1 MKNIDIYNWKRG
13 KHYDYFKSFDN
24 PSFSVNVNID
34 ITLLIDKIKERNLK
48 FFPSVLFVIMKGMNQ
63 VEELKYRI
71 DNDKVLLYDIIHPS
85 YTVLNKEENFVFCHT
100 EFKADFNTFYQQV
113 LTDIEKA
120 KLGDNLEDEEGI
132 YNLVFV
138 SSVPWIS
145 FNSVSHPFSK
155 NENLSIPR
163 VTFGKYFENNDKVL
177 LPFSIQVHHGLCDG
191 LHIGKL
197 LNNIERSIIEL

>member
-34 ITLLIDKIKERNLK
+34 ITLLIDKIKARNLK
-48 FFPSVLFVIMKGMNQ
+48 FFPSVLFVIMKGMNE

-71 DNDKVLLYDIIHPS
+71 NEENVLLYDVIHPS
-85 YTVLNKEENFVFCHT
+85 YTVLNNDENFVFCHT
-100 EFKADFNTFYQQV
+100 EYRVDFMSFYKQV

-120 KLGDNLEDEEGI
+120 KSGDNLEDEAMD
-132 YNLVFV
+132 NLVFV
-138 SSVPWIS
+138 SSVPWVS

-197 LNNIERSIIEL
+197 LNNIESSIMMF